1 MDCNFL
7 ISSRVAEFVIKTLWW
22 RAMKIMERVNGLKLE
37 ANEHMEELVRR
48 KSVGQPF
55 IHCGRV
61 EPEAQLDTAL
71 ELIEVLVG
79 DALAALPHA
88 DPVVA
93 LPAPPRLVAELL
105 ETAAMVDVDRKMA
118 GLNQAHLAGLR
129 RLSARAA
136 ARTATSSRKSLDTP
150 LQQPGLTPRWAEF
163 WSDAAVEWRE
173 KTSNKSSSSTSPDRS
188 FDVSR
193 SEPPKWVEKYIEQI
207 GSTLKQGGWDESDV
221 AEIVHVSSC
230 PFIVGEFALLD
241 NQAVMDS
248 LLVKADRLSDSLRQ
262 AGWSSE
268 EVSNVL
274 WLDSRAD
281 KQRKPG
287 GKLSPELVE

>member
-1 MDCNFL
+1 
-7 ISSRVAEFVIKTLWW
+7 
-22 RAMKIMERVNGLKLE
+22 
-37 ANEHMEELVRR
+37 
-48 KSVGQPF
+48 
-55 IHCGRV
+55 
-61 EPEAQLDTAL
+61 
-71 ELIEVLVG
+71 
-79 DALAALPHA
+79 
-88 DPVVA
+88 
-93 LPAPPRLVAELL
+93 
-105 ETAAMVDVDRKMA
+105 MVDVDRKMA

-136 ARTATSSRKSLDTP
+136 ARTATSSRKSLDSP

-163 WSDAAVEWRE
+163 WSDAAVDWRQ
-173 KTSNKSSSSTSPDRS
+173 KTSNNSSSSTSPDPNFGMPRS
-188 FDVSR
+188 D
-193 SEPPKWVEKYIEQI
+193 PPKWVEKYIEQI
-207 GSTLKQGGWDESDV
+207 GSTLKRGGWDESDV

-241 NQAVMDS
+241 NQAVLDS

-281 KQRKPG
+281 KRKKPG

>member
-1 MDCNFL
+1 
-7 ISSRVAEFVIKTLWW
+7 
-22 RAMKIMERVNGLKLE
+22 
-37 ANEHMEELVRR
+37 
-48 KSVGQPF
+48 
-55 IHCGRV
+55 
-61 EPEAQLDTAL
+61 
-71 ELIEVLVG
+71 
-79 DALAALPHA
+79 
-88 DPVVA
+88 
-93 LPAPPRLVAELL
+93 
-105 ETAAMVDVDRKMA
+105 MVDVDRKMA

-136 ARTATSSRKSLDTP
+136 ARTAISSRKSLDTP
-150 LQQPGLTPRWAEF
+150 GRGLPPRWAEL